1 MYSLSLRIKETPKY
15 KPRSITKIRRNSS
28 QGSNLSTRSNL
39 SSILSNR
46 SNGSTKSNKRRVR
59 IVTTREQQEP
69 GEFGETHK
77 ELINYRFLSYPE
89 IIAFNPNLLI
99 FSDIDGIT
107 ELRVDRH
114 EIHIERTSAG
124 LGLSIA
130 GGRGST
136 PFRGDDEG
144 IFISRVTEG
153 GPADMAG
160 LRVGDKVVRVN
171 GISVEDADHYEAVEI
186 LKASG
191 AVLVL
196 FVTREVTRL
205 IGQPVFS
212 DDGSVSQISID
223 NHQAS
228 RMMASTPNPGQL
240 QGSILNTSATSNG
253 GPQAQFTF
261 DTSATNRLSTP
272 TQNNHF
278 DLDRSNTHKVT
289 LHTTLIR
296 DQIGQGLGF
305 SIAGG
310 KGSPSY
316 KENCEGIYISRLTDG
331 GLAQKDGKII
341 VGDRVLAVRDI
352 NGRVEWVVGG

>member
-1 MYSLSLRIKETPKY
+1 M
-15 KPRSITKIRRNSS
+15 
-28 QGSNLSTRSNL
+28 
-39 SSILSNR
+39 
-46 SNGSTKSNKRRVR
+46 
-59 IVTTREQQEP
+59 
-69 GEFGETHK
+69 
-77 ELINYRFLSYPE
+77 
-89 IIAFNPNLLI
+89 
-99 FSDIDGIT
+99 
-107 ELRVDRH
+107 RVDRH

-130 GGRGST
+130 GGQGST

-144 IFISRVTEG
+144 IFISRVTDG
-153 GPADMAG
+153 GPADLAG
-160 LRVGDKVVRVN
+160 LRVGDKVIRVN

-196 FVTREVTRL
+196 LITREVTRL

-223 NHQAS
+223 QQQAS
-228 RMMASTPNPGQL
+228 RMMASTPNPGQHQPSL
-240 QGSILNTSATSNG
+240 LNASTVSNG
-253 GPQAQFTF
+253 QPQAQFTF
-261 DTSATNRLSTP
+261 DTSATNRLLTP

-310 KGSPSY
+310 KGSPAY
-316 KENCEGIYISRLTDG
+316 KDSCEGIYISRLTDG

-341 VGDRVLAVRDI
+341 VGDRVLAVSTVGADGGEGRIIGFRFQI
-352 NGRVEWVVGG
+352 NGVDMTQAHHDYAVQLLTDTQRFVRLVVEREIKGPLEPPQSPRSPSILKGLSPSGYMANRPGELG

>member
-15 KPRSITKIRRNSS
+15 KPRSITKVRRNSS

-59 IVTTREQQEP
+59 IVTTREQQQDP
-69 GEFGETHK
+69 GEFGEAQGIH
-77 ELINYRFLSYPE
+77 YR
-89 IIAFNPNLLI
+89 NNLLNWII
-99 FSDIDGIT
+99 FITPALPLSDIDGIT

-240 QGSILNTSATSNG
+240 QNSILNASATSNG
-253 GPQAQFTF
+253 VPQAQFNF

-278 DLDRSNTHKVT
+278 DLDRANTHKVT

-331 GLAQKDGKII
+331 GLAQKDGKIM

-352 NGRVEWVVGG
+352 TGLVERVLGG

>member
-1 MYSLSLRIKETPKY
+1 ME
-15 KPRSITKIRRNSS
+15 
-28 QGSNLSTRSNL
+28 
-39 SSILSNR
+39 
-46 SNGSTKSNKRRVR
+46 
-59 IVTTREQQEP
+59 
-69 GEFGETHK
+69 
-77 ELINYRFLSYPE
+77 
-89 IIAFNPNLLI
+89 
-99 FSDIDGIT
+99 
-107 ELRVDRH
+107 RH

-130 GGRGST
+130 GGQGST

-144 IFISRVTEG
+144 IFISRVTDG

-171 GISVEDADHYEAVEI
+171 GISVEEADHYEAVEI

-196 FVTREVTRL
+196 LITREVTRL

-212 DDGSVSQISID
+212 EDGSVSQISID
-223 NHQAS
+223 QNQAS
-228 RMMASTPNPGQL
+228 RMMASTPNPGGQQL
-240 QGSILNTSATSNG
+240 QHGSSLNASAVSNG
-253 GPQAQFTF
+253 HQAQQAQFTF
-261 DTSATNRLSTP
+261 DTSATNRLLLATP

-278 DLDRSNTHKVT
+278 ELDRSNSTHKVT

-310 KGSPSY
+310 KGSPAY
-316 KENCEGIYISRLTDG
+316 KDSCEGIYISRLTDG
-331 GLAQKDGKII
+331 GLAQKDGKIMI
-341 VGDRVLAVRDI
+341 GDRVLAVSGIEGER
-352 NGRVEWVVGG
+352 EWK

>member
-1 MYSLSLRIKETPKY
+1 ME
-15 KPRSITKIRRNSS
+15 
-28 QGSNLSTRSNL
+28 
-39 SSILSNR
+39 
-46 SNGSTKSNKRRVR
+46 
-59 IVTTREQQEP
+59 
-69 GEFGETHK
+69 
-77 ELINYRFLSYPE
+77 
-89 IIAFNPNLLI
+89 
-99 FSDIDGIT
+99 
-107 ELRVDRH
+107 RH

-130 GGRGST
+130 GGKGST

-144 IFISRVTEG
+144 IFISRVTDG

-160 LRVGDKVVRVN
+160 LRVGDKVIRVN

-196 FVTREVTRL
+196 LVGREVTRL

-228 RMMASTPNPGQL
+228 RMMASTPNPGQQQQPL
-240 QGSILNTSATSNG
+240 HHGSSMLNSSATSNG
-253 GPQAQFTF
+253 AGGPGGAAPPGQFTF
-261 DTSATNRLSTP
+261 DTSATNRLSASA
-272 TQNNHF
+272 QNNIF
-278 DLDRSNTHKVT
+278 DLDRSNSTHKVT

-310 KGSPSY
+310 KGSPAY
-316 KENCEGIYISRLTDG
+316 KDNCEGIYISRLTDG

-341 VGDRVLAVRDI
+341 VGDRVLAVRD
-352 NGRVEWVVGG
+352 EEEKEK